1 MKEVKNMKDEKN
13 INKILKEERIRAG
26 ISIRNLAKLAG
37 VSPTT
42 ICEIE
47 KDRGTKNTFST
58 IAKIAKV
65 LDLNLNY
72 LADGINNNEET
83 ENNNYIVNIRR
94 IDENCLEFES
104 DNKDLLLD
112 FLKDISYDTDAI
124 DLKIGEEIK
133 LNIKSILSEDDQE
146 DYYYCPYCN
155 AELN

>member
-1 MKEVKNMKDEKN
+1 MNYENN

-26 ISIRNLAKLAG
+26 ISIRKLAQLAG

-72 LADGINNNEET
+72 LADGINNFKEKED
-83 ENNNYIVNIRR
+83 NNYMITIKKIN
-94 IDENCLEFES
+94 DNCLELES
-104 DNKDLLLD
+104 ENKELLLE
-112 FLKDISYDTDAI
+112 FLKDIAYETEAI

-133 LNIKSILSEDDQE
+133 LNIKSILSEDEQE

>member
-1 MKEVKNMKDEKN
+1 MNYENN

-26 ISIRNLAKLAG
+26 ISIRKLAQLAG

-47 KDRGTKNTFST
+47 KDRGTKNIFST

-72 LADGINNNEET
+72 LADGINNFNEKED
-83 ENNNYIVNIRR
+83 NNYMITIKKIN
-94 IDENCLEFES
+94 DNCLELES
-104 DNKDLLLD
+104 ENKELLLE
-112 FLKDISYDTDAI
+112 FLKDIAYETEAI

-133 LNIKSILSEDDQE
+133 LNIKSILSEDEQE